1 MTRLLMAGQ
10 LASYR
15 GADSDDGRFLRSTTQ
30 PAASIRSS
38 QARRSSWSHAGGAV
52 QGPDPMARR
61 PNRVQSGHGHRSDS
75 RSPVPHSGQW
85 LTAAGS

>member
-38 QARRSSWSHAGGAV
+38 QARRSSWSTRAAPSKVRTRWHAGRTGCSPAT
-52 QGPDPMARR
+52 GTARTR
-61 PNRVQSGHGHRSDS
+61 AARSRTPGSG
-75 RSPVPHSGQW
+75 
-85 LTAAGS
+85 